1 MRWGFVI
8 CAMLVAQLTGFDAD
22 AAVLLGFV
30 DSGTRFALQ
39 RAVAGANRRLTEP
52 GCLLVLTDFFDASGR
67 KLSAILAATG
77 NDAAATFAPL
87 RFIDDAGASQCRGG
101 TTLAFT
107 EAGGHV
113 IHVCGPRFKARFLMD
128 PAGVEMIVIH
138 ELLHV
143 LGLGE
148 NPPTSDA
155 ITARVVARCGD

>member
-8 CAMLVAQLTGFDAD
+8 GAMLVAQMTGFDAD

-39 RAVAGANRRLTEP
+39 RAVAGANRRLTGP
-52 GCLLVLTDFFDASGR
+52 GCLLLLTDFSDASGR

-77 NDAAATFAPL
+77 KDVFATLAPL
-87 RFIDDAGASQCRGG
+87 RFIDDARASQCRNG
-101 TTLAFT
+101 TALAFT

-113 IHVCGPRFKARFLMD
+113 IHVCGPRLRARFLVD

-148 NPPTSDA
+148 NPPTSEA
-155 ITARVVARCGD
+155 ITARVVARCRD

>member
-1 MRWGFVI
+1 MRCGLVI
-8 CAMLVAQLTGFDAD
+8 CAVFVAHTIGFDAD

-52 GCLLVLTDFFDASGR
+52 GCLLLLTDFSDAWGR
-67 KLSAILAATG
+67 KLSAVLAATG
-77 NDAAATFAPL
+77 KDAFATLAPL
-87 RFIDDAGASQCRGG
+87 RFIDDAGASQCRDG
-101 TTLAFT
+101 TALVFT

-113 IHVCGPRFKARFLMD
+113 IHVCGPRLKARFLID

-148 NPPTSDA
+148 NPPASEA
-155 ITARVVARCGD
+155 ITARVVTRCGG